1 MSRGVCERYATA
13 VDRLEGHHPTG
24 RVEGVPV
31 HPGFVAHICSECHAD
46 EHLVWS
52 CAGLD
57 DLVAPPALLLRRLAA
72 WLGRWGRSLEP
83 AHVVAVAEVAADLAE
98 RIEEER

>member
-1 MSRGVCERYATA
+1 MSGAGPPSTGWRATTQPAVSPACRSTLASSPRVCP
-13 VDRLEGHHPTG
+13 D
-24 RVEGVPV
+24 
-31 HPGFVAHICSECHAD
+31 CHRD
-46 EHLVWS
+46 EHLVWR

-57 DLVAPPALLLRRLAA
+57 DRAPRPALLLRRLAA

-98 RIEEER
+98 RIEEEG